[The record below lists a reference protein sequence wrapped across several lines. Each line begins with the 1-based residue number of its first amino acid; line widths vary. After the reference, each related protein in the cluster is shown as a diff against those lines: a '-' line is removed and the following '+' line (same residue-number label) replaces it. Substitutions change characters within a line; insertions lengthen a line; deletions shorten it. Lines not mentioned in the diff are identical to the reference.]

1 MKKLIIALFA
11 LVLALSLAIP
21 GLAENDTSKLIVTGT
36 ATVSLP
42 ADSATIEIG
51 AQTRGRTVG
60 EAHQE
65 NARIMEDV
73 IREMEKFGVS
83 KEDIRTSQFYVYF
96 EQNDNMYSAAENLIG
111 GSYTVTNMVF
121 ITIRDITR
129 VSEAIDAAASVG
141 ANNIYN
147 LTFQSSKS
155 TEGYNQALKRAVE
168 DARAKALVLAE
179 ASGKTLGDIILIE
192 SNDTYGAPYGI
203 QNRADFSG
211 EAAVNTPI
219 LSGDVSISAYVTLT
233 FALQ

>member
-11 LVLALSLAIP
+11 LVVALSLTIP
-21 GLAENDTSKLIVTGT
+21 GLAEDDTSRLIVTGT
-36 ATVSLP
+36 ATISLP

-51 AQTRGRTVG
+51 AQTRGRTVA

-73 IREMEKFGVS
+73 IREMEKFGVL
-83 KEDIRTSQFYVYF
+83 KDDIRTSQFYVYF

-121 ITIRDITR
+121 ITIRDISR

-203 QNRADFSG
+203 QNRADFAG
-211 EAAVNTPI
+211 DAAVSTPI

>member
-1 MKKLIIALFA
+1 MKKFIVALLA
-11 LVLALSLAIP
+11 LTLALALSIP
-21 GLAENDTSKLIVTGT
+21 ALAEDNGPRLVVTGS
-36 ATVSLP
+36 ATVALP

-60 EAHQE
+60 EAHRE
-65 NARIMEDV
+65 NGRIMEDV

-96 EQNDNMYSAAENLIG
+96 EQNNSVYTAAENLIG
-111 GSYTVTNMVF
+111 GSYTVTNMVY
-121 ITIRDITR
+121 ITLRDITR
-129 VSEAIDAAASVG
+129 VSEAIDAAAAVG

-155 TEGYNQALKRAVE
+155 SEGYNQALKRAVE
-168 DARAKALVLAE
+168 DAEAKAQVLAE

-203 QNRADFSG
+203 QNRADFAG

-219 LSGDVSISAYVTLT
+219 LSGDVSIGAFVTLT
-233 FALQ
+233 FALR

>member
-1 MKKLIIALFA
+1 MKKLILSLLTLS
-11 LVLALSLAIP
+11 LVLSLALP
-21 GLAENDTSKLIVTGT
+21 GVAEGEDAKLVVTGT
-36 ATVSLP
+36 ATVSLQ

-60 EAHQE
+60 EAHKE

-96 EQNDNMYSAAENLIG
+96 EQNSNVYSAAENLIG

-121 ITIRDITR
+121 ITLRDITR
-129 VSEAIDAAASVG
+129 VSEAIDAAATVG

-147 LTFQSSKS
+147 LTFQSSRS
-155 TEGYNQALKRAVE
+155 TEGYHQALRRSVE
-168 DARAKALVLAE
+168 DAREKALVLAE
-179 ASGKTLGDIILIE
+179 ASGKTLGDIILVE
-192 SNDTYGAPYGI
+192 SNEAYGAPYGI
-203 QNRADFSG
+203 QNRADFLS

-233 FALQ
+233 FALK

>member
-1 MKKLIIALFA
+1 MKKLIIALFTLTLA
-11 LVLALSLAIP
+11 LVLSIP
-21 GLAENDTSKLIVTGT
+21 GLAEEDDPRLVVTGT
-36 ATVSLP
+36 ATISLP

-60 EAHQE
+60 EAHKE
-65 NARIMEDV
+65 NGRIMEDV
-73 IREMEKFGVS
+73 ILEMEKFGVS

-96 EQNDNMYSAAENLIG
+96 EQNNNVYAAAENLIG
-111 GSYTVTNMVF
+111 GSYTVTNMVY

-155 TEGYNQALKRAVE
+155 SEGYDQALKRAVE
-168 DARAKALVLAE
+168 DAKAKAQVLAE
-179 ASGKTLGDIILIE
+179 ASGKILGDIILIE
-192 SNDTYGAPYGI
+192 SNDTYGVPYGI
-203 QNRADFSG
+203 QNRADFAG

-219 LSGDVSISAYVTLT
+219 LSGDVSISAFVTLT
-233 FALQ
+233 FALR